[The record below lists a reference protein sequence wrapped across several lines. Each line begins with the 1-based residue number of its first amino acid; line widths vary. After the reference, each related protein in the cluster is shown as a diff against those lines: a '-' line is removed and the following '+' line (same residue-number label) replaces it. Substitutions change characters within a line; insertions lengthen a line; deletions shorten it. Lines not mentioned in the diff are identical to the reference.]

1 MPAVTLR
8 RSLNNVLVTA
18 FALLMLLF
26 HPAAASAENFAVTS
40 PWIGFI
46 ASFIAGD
53 VKNVRYLSNWDS
65 SGNVIKTSSPRSGEI
80 IIAIDAKDAEN
91 FRIKKNNKQLR
102 LLYDN
107 LPMTKEQLQSA
118 FFDPAMLPFLAQSVM
133 KIMSEED
140 KGRYTYFQRRLAEF
154 QSKIESTIDIGRHL
168 LSNTKMLDITGAE
181 GTWIRS
187 SISGAVRPPVSVW
200 EGWKAGDTQA
210 LKAAL
215 DEAARRN
222 WLILLDPW
230 TPEII
235 RSAAVGYEYRLTLPP
250 PSKDRDYF
258 VFLHDIFLA
267 IWNKTKNVKTK

>member
-1 MPAVTLR
+1 MPVFTLR
-8 RSLNNVLVTA
+8 RILNKVLLTA
-18 FALLMLLF
+18 FALLMLFF
-26 HPAAASAENFAVTS
+26 HPAVVSAGNFAVTS

-46 ASFIAGD
+46 VSFIAGD
-53 VKNVRYLSNWDS
+53 TKNVRYLSNWDS

-91 FRIKKNNKQLR
+91 FRIMRNSRYLR
-102 LLYDN
+102 LLYDDM
-107 LPMTKEQLQSA
+107 PMTKEQLQNA
-118 FFDPAMLPFLAQSVM
+118 FFDPAMLPFLAQSAM

-140 KGRYTYFQRRLAEF
+140 KCRYTYFQRRLAEF

-168 LSNTKMLDITGAE
+168 LGDTKILDVTGAE

-187 SISGAVRPPVSVW
+187 SISGAVRPPAAVW
-200 EGWKAGDTQA
+200 EGWKAGDTKA
-210 LKAAL
+210 IKAAL

-235 RSAAVGYEYRLTLPP
+235 RSVAVGYEYRLTLPP
-250 PSKDRDYF
+250 PSKDQDYF

>member
-1 MPAVTLR
+1 MPAFTLR
-8 RSLNNVLVTA
+8 RSMNKVLCSA
-18 FALLMLLF
+18 FTLLMLLF
-26 HPAAASAENFAVTS
+26 HPAVASADNFAVTS

-53 VKNVRYLSNWDS
+53 TKNVRYLSNWDS

-80 IIAIDAKDAEN
+80 IIAVDAKDAEN
-91 FRIKKNNKQLR
+91 FRINKNNKYLR
-102 LLYDN
+102 LLYDD
-107 LPMTKEQLQSA
+107 LPMTKEQLQNA

-140 KGRYTYFQRRLAEF
+140 KGRYSYFQRRLAEF

-168 LSNTKMLDITGAE
+168 LGNTIMLDIPGAE

-187 SISGAVRPPVSVW
+187 SSSGAVRPPATVW
-200 EGWKAGDTQA
+200 EGWKAGDTKA

-235 RSAAVGYEYRLTLPP
+235 RSAAVSYEYRLTLPP

-267 IWNKTKNVKTK
+267 IWNKTKNEKTK